1 MARAKGALVTPVPG
15 TQPRAG
21 DSSWRRTW
29 GRWGQA
35 GEVTWQLNST
45 TGTAG
50 SIPTPQPCTLGTLQ
64 SQGSEPTLPCHGTA
78 QNEFPCSGA
87 LNSAQQLTLSSS
99 SDSSTCQ
106 LTHKALAGEVPRE
119 VKDSPAVNSLFREGK
134 GSSGPLLSILRDAP
148 CLQHTPDGS
157 SSTEYPLGLFQV

>member
-1 MARAKGALVTPVPG
+1 MPRGLWSLLCQGHSPEQGTPPGEGHGAGGDKQGRSPGSSTAPQGLLAASPPHSPAPWAPSKAR
-15 TQPRAG
+15 
-21 DSSWRRTW
+21 
-29 GRWGQA
+29 
-35 GEVTWQLNST
+35 
-45 TGTAG
+45 
-50 SIPTPQPCTLGTLQ
+50 
-64 SQGSEPTLPCHGTA
+64 GSEPTLLCHGTA
-78 QNEFPCSGA
+78 QNEFPCSDA

-99 SDSSTCQ
+99 SDSSTFQ